1 MYYLFKV
8 HNILPGQYYELP
20 AGEKAIL
27 RAFFEKD
34 MEVRA
39 TWRRSE

>member
-1 MYYLFKV
+1 MYYLFKE
-8 HNILPGQYYELP
+8 HHLLPGQYDALP

-27 RAFFEKD
+27 RAFFQKD

-39 TWRRSE
+39 AWQHSK